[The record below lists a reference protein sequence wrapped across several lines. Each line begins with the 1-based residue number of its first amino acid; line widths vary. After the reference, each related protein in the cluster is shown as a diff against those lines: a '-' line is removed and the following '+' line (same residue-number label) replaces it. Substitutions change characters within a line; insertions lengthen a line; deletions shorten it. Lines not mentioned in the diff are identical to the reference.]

1 MTDLNLSSCPETK
14 YYKPKILPTPNK
26 TCSAGHSLQ
35 YSDNHSDY
43 KGPFLNFSFSNI
55 PSSAV
60 IIKPLEALSAL
71 SDEDIPVNFSW
82 RTGIGIDPE
91 ERVDIEDGRRN
102 QGSCGC
108 CWAMAFVSALGDRYA
123 KRYNIKTPYPS
134 AMWMISCGGT
144 QIGRKGQNGSFAA
157 NRQCSC
163 GGSIYGA
170 GKWLED
176 NSIGKESCWPYTTVS
191 NNPAPDKSYI
201 APICPNQQNV
211 NADDC
216 CFDCCGNPDAKIKFS
231 VKKKS
236 TQPIIVSNDGKK
248 PNPEHT
254 ILAIKLDIQ
263 TNGPVATTFM
273 VPRDFENWWISDKH
287 IKNNEIYTP
296 TTKKYVGGHAVV
308 LTGWGIENGYNYWE
322 VRNSWGKP
330 GFCRF
335 RMSTD
340 IHESLWTGIDIS
352 KKFPDGSWQGGPVSV
367 LPGELVGLT
376 PGPKPVPKPGSK
388 PKTGSKPEPKPDS
401 PAPKQVSKSDN
412 KIKRGFKNLNWK
424 IIGIIGIA
432 ILLVLIIISLVF
444 KK

>member
-14 YYKPKILPTPNK
+14 YYKPKSLPTPNK

-60 IIKPLEALSAL
+60 IIKPPQSLSEM
-71 SDEDIPVNFSW
+71 SNINIPVNLSW
-82 RTGIGIDPE
+82 RTGVGIDPK

-102 QGSCGC
+102 QGNCGC

-123 KRYNIKTPYPS
+123 KKHKIKTPYPS

-144 QIGRKGQNGSFAA
+144 QIGSKGQNGSFAA

-170 GKWLED
+170 GIWLEEG

-191 NNPAPDKSYI
+191 KDPASDKSYI

-216 CFDCCGNPDAKIKFS
+216 CFDCCGNPDAKIKFT
-231 VKKKS
+231 VEKNS
-236 TQPIIVSNDGKK
+236 TKPIIVSNDGKK
-248 PNPEHT
+248 PNPDQT

-273 VPRDFENWWISDKH
+273 VPDDFENWWNSDNH
-287 IKNNEIYTP
+287 IKNNDIYTP
-296 TTKKYVGGHAVV
+296 TNNNYVGGHAVV
-308 LTGWGIENGYNYWE
+308 LTGWGIDNGYNYWE

-330 GFCRF
+330 AFCRF

-340 IHESLWTGIDIS
+340 IHPSLWTGIDIS
-352 KKFPDGSWQGGPVSV
+352 KKFPDGSWEGGPVSV
-367 LPGELVGLT
+367 LAGELVGLT
-376 PGPKPVPKPGSK
+376 PVPKPGS
-388 PKTGSKPEPKPDS
+388 PEPKPGPKPGS
-401 PAPKQVSKSDN
+401 PGSKQVSKSDN
-412 KIKRGFKNLNWK
+412 KIKRVFKNLNWK

>member
-14 YYKPKILPTPNK
+14 YYKPKILSTPNK

-60 IIKPLEALSAL
+60 IIKPPQSLSEM
-71 SDEDIPVNFSW
+71 SNINIPVNLSW
-82 RTGIGIDPE
+82 RTGVGIDPT

-102 QGSCGC
+102 QGNCGC

-123 KRYNIKTPYPS
+123 KKHKIKTPYPS

-144 QIGRKGQNGSFAA
+144 QIGSKGQNGSFAA

-170 GKWLED
+170 GIWLEEG

-191 NNPAPDKSYI
+191 KDPASDKSYI

-216 CFDCCGNPDAKIKFS
+216 CFDCCGNPDAKIKFT
-231 VKKKS
+231 VEKNS
-236 TQPIIVSNDGKK
+236 TKPIIVSNDGKT
-248 PNPEHT
+248 PNPDQT

-273 VPRDFENWWISDKH
+273 VPDDFENWWNSDNH
-287 IKNNEIYTP
+287 IKNNDIYTP
-296 TTKKYVGGHAVV
+296 TSNKYLGGHAVV

-330 GFCRF
+330 AFCRF

-340 IHESLWTGIDIS
+340 IDKSLWTGIDIS
-352 KKFPDGSWQGGPVSV
+352 KKFPDGSWEGGPVSV

-376 PGPKPVPKPGSK
+376 PG
-388 PKTGSKPEPKPDS
+388 SKPEPKPGSS
-401 PAPKQVSKSDN
+401 PGQKQGSKSDN
-412 KIKRGFKNLNWK
+412 KIKRVFKNLNWK

-432 ILLVLIIISLVF
+432 ILLVLIIISFVF